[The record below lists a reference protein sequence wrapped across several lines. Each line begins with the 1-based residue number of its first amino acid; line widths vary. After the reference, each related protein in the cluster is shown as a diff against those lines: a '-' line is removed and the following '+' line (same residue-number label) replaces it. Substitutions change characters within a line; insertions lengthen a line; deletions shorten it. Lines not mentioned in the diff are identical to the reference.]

1 MGGIRPPVS
10 GRKRHDTAGFRYLFV
25 VQIFMH
31 ATEFLKKHKSLPDIP
46 VLVLYGSERYLKLEV
61 LKLVPGIADDSSDDV
76 ALTRVAGKD
85 AELRSVCDELLTV
98 SMFGD
103 QRVVLIEDADEFVSA
118 NRAGLEKY
126 MLKPSGS
133 GLLVLDVKS
142 WPKNTRLAK
151 ATAKIGMNV
160 ECGELSGSALCKW
173 LTATARDDHQKT
185 LDHETAQLIVQL
197 AGDNLGLVLQ
207 ELEKLVSLVGEA
219 DTITQEDVTRVVGG
233 WRIETTWTMLDAIRD
248 GQLEKAFDC
257 LDKLILAGDAPQKV
271 LGGLTFTF
279 RKLAEA
285 TERARQTRDV
295 KGSLKSAG
303 IYWPA
308 IGAAE
313 AYLKRIGFAKASR
326 IMQMLVE
333 ADANMKGGSRI
344 DPRTQLEVL
353 FVRLAG

>member
-1 MGGIRPPVS
+1 M
-10 GRKRHDTAGFRYLFV
+10 
-25 VQIFMH
+25 
-31 ATEFLKKHKSLPDIP
+31 
-46 VLVLYGSERYLKLEV
+46 
-61 LKLVPGIADDSSDDV
+61 
-76 ALTRVAGKD
+76 
-85 AELRSVCDELLTV
+85 
-98 SMFGD
+98 
-103 QRVVLIEDADEFVSA
+103 
-118 NRAGLEKY
+118 
-126 MLKPSGS
+126 
-133 GLLVLDVKS
+133 
-142 WPKNTRLAK
+142 
-151 ATAKIGMNV
+151 
-160 ECGELSGSALCKW
+160 
-173 LTATARDDHQKT
+173 
-185 LDHETAQLIVQL
+185 
-197 AGDNLGLVLQ
+197 
-207 ELEKLVSLVGEA
+207 
-219 DTITQEDVTRVVGG
+219 
-233 WRIETTWTMLDAIRD
+233 
-248 GQLEKAFDC
+248 
-257 LDKLILAGDAPQKV
+257 